1 MIVITSWCI
10 IIQRSLVFFNNVVKC
25 AFWVLTTGNIN
36 LPYLMFNLI
45 IIIKWNHCAQ
55 PKLHKLESGTNG
67 YNQSL
72 DFFFLYWQSNSRIY
86 RSQMVRLHWFE
97 RDIAIDSWTPHSLLF
112 CLICLWAICCL
123 NPVKQNDCFRYLFKA
138 RSIKSNDKVSSELND
153 KTKNKE

>member
-72 DFFFLYWQSNSRIY
+72 DFFFILTKQFKNISISNGQTALI
-86 RSQMVRLHWFE
+86 W
-97 RDIAIDSWTPHSLLF
+97 DIAIDSWTPHSLLF